1 MVNKLHTKVQLSSD
15 KETYEVWTSSDRMT
29 WKMVKW
35 GLTLEQV
42 APIQEEIILQNHL
55 NLLNDILKG

>member
-1 MVNKLHTKVQLSSD
+1 
-15 KETYEVWTSSDRMT
+15 
-29 WKMVKW
+29 MVKW

>member
-1 MVNKLHTKVQLSSD
+1 MVNKLHTRVQLSSD
-15 KETYEVWTSSDRMT
+15 KKTYEVWTSSDRMT

-42 APIQEEIILQNHL
+42 GPIQEEIILQNHL

>member
-15 KETYEVWTSSDRMT
+15 KETYEVWTSPDRMT
-29 WKMVKW
+29 WEMVKW
-35 GLTLEQV
+35 GLTFEQI

>member
-1 MVNKLHTKVQLSSD
+1 MVNKLHTRVQLSSD
-15 KETYEVWTSSDRMT
+15 KKTYEVWTSSDRMT
-29 WKMVKW
+29 WEMVKW

-42 APIQEEIILQNHL
+42 GPIQEEIILQNHL